1 MKIKQKEKNRNETTK
16 NKLKEGKQWYIQNK
30 RKKKLSKKRNIK
42 NEKRNVLFLF
52 ISTNRERKKGG
63 DKNIGSVGLGG
74 ELESNKWI

>member
-1 MKIKQKEKNRNETTK
+1 MVHPEQEKE
-16 NKLKEGKQWYIQNK
+16 
-30 RKKKLSKKRNIK
+30 KLSKKRNIK

-52 ISTNRERKKGG
+52 ISTNRERKGVGG